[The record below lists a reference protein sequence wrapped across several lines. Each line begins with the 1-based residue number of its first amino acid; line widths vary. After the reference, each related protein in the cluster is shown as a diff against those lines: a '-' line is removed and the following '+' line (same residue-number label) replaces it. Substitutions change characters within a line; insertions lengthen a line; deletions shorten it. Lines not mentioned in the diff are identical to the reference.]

1 MARRDKRPDPT
12 GGVTRE
18 LPVPTG
24 PLPSRRPVL
33 RFVLTFAG
41 FMAIYYVLSSLA
53 LFHTRVFPAF
63 LKANAIVA
71 ARVLEGIGQG
81 PVEASGNAV
90 CSERFSVEVAR
101 GCDAIEPVALL
112 VSAILASPMS
122 IRARL
127 AGMAAGVLC
136 LMAMNIMRI
145 VTLFLFGV
153 YWPAAFHV
161 MHVDVWQVI
170 FILLAVAIWL
180 AWAWWALGRESVAR
194 ARVQHA

>member
-1 MARRDKRPDPT
+1 MF
-12 GGVTRE
+12 
-18 LPVPTG
+18 
-24 PLPSRRPVL
+24 

-41 FMAIYYVLSSLA
+41 CMAIYYVLSSLS
-53 LFHTRVFPAF
+53 LFHARVFPAF
-63 LKANAIVA
+63 LKGNAIVA
-71 ARVLEGIGQG
+71 ARVLEGVGQG
-81 PVEASGNAV
+81 PVEANGSAV
-90 CSERFSVEVAR
+90 CSQRFSVEVAR
-101 GCDAIEPVALL
+101 GCDAIEPIALL

-127 AGMAAGVLC
+127 AGMAAGALC
-136 LMAMNIMRI
+136 LMAMNLMRI

>member
-1 MARRDKRPDPT
+1 MARRDKRPDPS

-33 RFVLTFAG
+33 RFVLTFAVC
-41 FMAIYYVLSSLA
+41 MAVYYVLSSLA
-53 LFHTRVFPAF
+53 LFHERLFPAF
-63 LKANAIVA
+63 LEGNAIVA
-71 ARVLEGIGQG
+71 ARVLGGVGQG
-81 PVEASGNAV
+81 PIEASGTTV
-90 CSERFSVEVAR
+90 RSDRFSVEVAR
-101 GCDAIEPVALL
+101 GCDAIEPIALL
-112 VSAILASPMS
+112 GSAILASPLS

-127 AGMAAGVLC
+127 AGMAVGSLC
-136 LMAMNIMRI
+136 LMVMNLLRI

-170 FILLAVAIWL
+170 FILMAVAIWL
-180 AWAWWALGRESVAR
+180 AWAWWALGRESIVR

>member
-1 MARRDKRPDPT
+1 MARRGIRS
-12 GGVTRE
+12 VQSNSVSRE
-18 LPVPTG
+18 PPVPAS
-24 PLPSRRPVL
+24 PWSSRRPVL

-41 FMAIYYVLSSLA
+41 CMAIYYVLSSLA
-53 LFHTRVFPAF
+53 LFHARVFPAF

-81 PVEASGNAV
+81 PVVASGNAV

-101 GCDAIEPVALL
+101 GCDAIEPIALL
-112 VSAILASPMS
+112 ASAILASPMS

-136 LMAMNIMRI
+136 LMAMNLMRI